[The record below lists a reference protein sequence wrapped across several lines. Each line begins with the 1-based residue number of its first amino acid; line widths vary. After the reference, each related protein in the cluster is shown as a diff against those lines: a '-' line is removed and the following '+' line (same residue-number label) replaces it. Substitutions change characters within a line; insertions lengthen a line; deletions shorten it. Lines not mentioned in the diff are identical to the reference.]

1 MGNLGP
7 NREGG
12 ITSFYMSGCR
22 ASHRTVHSTSRKC
35 NVAIITGAGPKSPCR
50 VKPAG
55 PVIGPVNKV
64 LPRPPL
70 VAFSSLLATRTRVFE
85 PIITYSVSIHSF
97 AAGWSGLANM
107 RPSHYLDSIKIASGP
122 VGPRTKQVG
131 LNGLQKH
138 LGMTPGPW
146 SQQGHRRGSYAI

>member
-1 MGNLGP
+1 MEALIRRRTTERVFNWVESLNARQIGWGILAQI
-7 NREGG
+7 EKGG

-22 ASHRTVHSTSRKC
+22 ASNRTVHSTSRKC

-70 VAFSSLLATRTRVFE
+70 VASSSLLATRTRVFE

-97 AAGWSGLANM
+97 AAGWSGLAGW
-107 RPSHYLDSIKIASGP
+107 PPQHEALPLS
-122 VGPRTKQVG
+122 
-131 LNGLQKH
+131 
-138 LGMTPGPW
+138 
-146 SQQGHRRGSYAI
+146 